1 MSEQLTQAT
10 RETKENVKKTVD
22 IDKDVD
28 SLMNKMQALETKVN
42 ATERYSRS
50 YNARFL
56 GVPEITG
63 EQCAKVVDDI
73 ILLCNKLGQSGE
85 TIEHAHRIGK
95 PKGNQPRQIIVR
107 FFSRQIRAV
116 VFREARAGLRQD
128 GIRIVDDLTRVD
140 WQEKRRV
147 QPLMNKFYT
156 ENKRPFFRNGRLYAE
171 NRPVPFGLI
180 DDFMASEEG
189 RAASK

>member
-1 MSEQLTQAT
+1 MWVAGRVHDGDVEGVE
-10 RETKENVKKTVD
+10 RTVPWNTC
-22 IDKDVD
+22 V
-28 SLMNKMQALETKVN
+28 
-42 ATERYSRS
+42 
-50 YNARFL
+50 
-56 GVPEITG
+56 
-63 EQCAKVVDDI
+63 
-73 ILLCNKLGQSGE
+73 
-85 TIEHAHRIGK
+85 
-95 PKGNQPRQIIVR
+95 
-107 FFSRQIRAV
+107 RQIRAV

-147 QPLMNKFYT
+147 QPLMNKLYT

-189 RAASK
+189 RAAMK